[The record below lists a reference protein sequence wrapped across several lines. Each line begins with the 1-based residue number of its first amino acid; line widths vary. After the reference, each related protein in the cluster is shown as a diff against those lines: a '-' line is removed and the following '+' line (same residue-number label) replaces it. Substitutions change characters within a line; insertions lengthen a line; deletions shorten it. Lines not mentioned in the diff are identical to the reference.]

1 MYLFLSGALAIQLV
15 QYKSKRCRPVLG
27 VKAEAATKAD
37 LIPLGST
44 DLRVS
49 RLGIGTLQWGDP
61 QCGFGAQY
69 DEAQLAEVFKAA
81 VEGGVNF
88 FDTAEV
94 YGYQGI
100 KSNSGSEQI
109 VGRCR
114 QRHDAS
120 SSSSSSSSQPL
131 VVGTKFFTVPWTNA
145 LVGGGFRLGRQSMI
159 AALRA
164 SLARLGTDRVDLY
177 QVHFPF
183 PAFSQEVLSD
193 GLAEAVDLGLTT
205 AVGVCNYNAE
215 QLEKIH
221 GLLGAKGVPLATNQ
235 VKYSILERGPEASG
249 LLAKCRELG
258 IQLVAHSP
266 LEQGL
271 LTSKYVEG
279 GAGAKADSV
288 RGLLKMM
295 QLIGTFSGGK
305 TVTQV
310 ALNYLMQKGA
320 IPIPGC
326 KTVAQAQEHVGA
338 LGWAL
343 EENEIAMIDEKA
355 DFVKA

>member
-109 VGRCR
+109 
-114 QRHDAS
+114 
-120 SSSSSSSSQPL
+120 
-131 VVGTKFFTVPWTNA
+131 
-145 LVGGGFRLGRQSMI
+145 SMI